1 MGKGRVQ
8 RHNKKLSTPS
18 SPQKKQKDKKRLKT
32 HSDNFIRLGKI
43 ASDIQKPNR
52 CPLRKK
58 KTHTLRMVRIS
69 MAILLF
75 WTHTLPEV
83 ACHGPEAA
91 VVALPSVRGEEM
103 K

>member
-1 MGKGRVQ
+1 MPIQ
-8 RHNKKLSTPS
+8 EEKK
-18 SPQKKQKDKKRLKT
+18 
-32 HSDNFIRLGKI
+32 N
-43 ASDIQKPNR
+43 
-52 CPLRKK
+52 
-58 KTHTLRMVRIS
+58 TLRMVRIS

-75 WTHTLPEV
+75 WPHTLPEV